1 MSGFPKLIPAFT
13 ALVEIEPPAPVGP
26 VASGNSLIHVV
37 IAPNKGSIKSE
48 PNYPIKLDA
57 TFVHG
62 ADFIRADPSG
72 KNVRLEV
79 HSVIRD
85 SLNGGGGG
93 LLRFNY
99 TGVISTEGPNGKVL
113 GGSPDAATT
122 PFGDAFINASFETG
136 VPELAEI
143 QNKVYVGSGR
153 FVLEEGK
160 PVTVEYKISEVS
172 Y

>member
-1 MSGFPKLIPAFT
+1 MAGFPKLIPAFT
-13 ALVEIEPPAPVGP
+13 ALVEIETPTPVGP
-26 VASGNSLIHVV
+26 VASGNTLVHVV
-37 IAPNKGSIKSE
+37 ISPNKGSITSE
-48 PNYPIKLDA
+48 PSYPIKLDA

-72 KNVRLEV
+72 KHVRLEV
-79 HSVIRD
+79 HSVVKD
-85 SLNGGGGG
+85 KLTDGG

-99 TGVISTEGPNGKVL
+99 TGVIGTEGANGKVL

-136 VPELAEI
+136 VKELAAI
-143 QNKVYVGSGR
+143 QDKVYVGSGR